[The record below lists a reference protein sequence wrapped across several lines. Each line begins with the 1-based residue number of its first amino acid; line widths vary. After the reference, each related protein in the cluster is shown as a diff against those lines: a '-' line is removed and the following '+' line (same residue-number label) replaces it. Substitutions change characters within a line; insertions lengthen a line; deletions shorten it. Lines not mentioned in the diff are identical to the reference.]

1 MSESIRQQA
10 IGRVL
15 RFGQESIVLVYE
27 YFTDKLQYP
36 AGHMFDIKVANN
48 EDIEM
53 GHWMIREGSLYKL
66 QEDEPVLETDND
78 DPDDVITRM
87 MELIRGR

>member
-1 MSESIRQQA
+1 MVAELNS
-10 IGRVL
+10 
-15 RFGQESIVLVYE
+15 
-27 YFTDKLQYP
+27 D
-36 AGHMFDIKVANN
+36 MFDIKVANN

>member
-1 MSESIRQQA
+1 MVLIASYSVNAYGLNLHSKCRNIRLIDPAMSESIRQQA

-36 AGHMFDIKVANN
+36 AGRV
-48 EDIEM
+48 
-53 GHWMIREGSLYKL
+53 
-66 QEDEPVLETDND
+66 
-78 DPDDVITRM
+78 
-87 MELIRGR
+87 